1 MSGPYFVTNLNA
13 EVRVTPN
20 MMTNNI
26 IERIKHSL
34 EYNYVN
40 KCFLNYGYIEKIYGV
55 DENIGIVNVM
65 AEDFTNSG
73 IVKVN
78 FKCRICNPIEK
89 TIIVGKITGI
99 NNVVI
104 KAQNGP
110 IKFIIN
116 GSDIN
121 KDNIQFRNNAYYPK
135 NKKGEIINK
144 QITNGTWINIKV
156 MGKRIRN
163 RSSEIFVLGYIDS
176 VIDDEDVIDKLQE
189 TFETEEYMDFNKKD
203 KKLSDNKNTESG
215 DYDYDIESDN
225 SDDEGDDDDEND
237 KNDKE
242 ESGNETED

>member
-176 VIDDEDVIDKLQE
+176 VIDDEDVIYKLQE

-225 SDDEGDDDDEND
+225 SDDEGDDDE
-237 KNDKE
+237 NDKE
-242 ESGNETED
+242 ESGNETEE

>member
-203 KKLSDNKNTESG
+203 KKMSDNKNTESG

-225 SDDEGDDDDEND
+225 SDDEGDDDE
-237 KNDKE
+237 NDKE
-242 ESGNETED
+242 ESGNETEE

>member
-40 KCFLNYGYIEKIYGV
+40 RCFLNYGYIEKIYGV

-116 GSDIN
+116 GSEIN

-144 QITNGTWINIKV
+144 QITNGTWVNIKV

-189 TFETEEYMDFNKKD
+189 TFEMEEYMDFNKKD
-203 KKLSDNKNTESG
+203 DKKLSDKKDKNTDSG
-215 DYDYDIESDN
+215 EYDYDIESDN
-225 SDDEGDDDDEND
+225 SDDGDEGEEDDN
-237 KNDKE
+237 E
-242 ESGNETED
+242 ESANEEE

>member
-215 DYDYDIESDN
+215 EYDYDIESDN
-225 SDDEGDDDDEND
+225 GDDEGDDDDD
-237 KNDKE
+237 DKE
-242 ESGNETED
+242 ESGNETEE

>member
-225 SDDEGDDDDEND
+225 SDDEGDDDE
-237 KNDKE
+237 NDKE
-242 ESGNETED
+242 ESGNETEE

>member
-13 EVRVTPN
+13 EVRVAPN

-121 KDNIQFRNNAYYPK
+121 KENIQFRNNAYYPK

-189 TFETEEYMDFNKKD
+189 TSETEEYMDFNKKD

-225 SDDEGDDDDEND
+225 SDDEGDDDE
-237 KNDKE
+237 NDKE
-242 ESGNETED
+242 ESGNETEE